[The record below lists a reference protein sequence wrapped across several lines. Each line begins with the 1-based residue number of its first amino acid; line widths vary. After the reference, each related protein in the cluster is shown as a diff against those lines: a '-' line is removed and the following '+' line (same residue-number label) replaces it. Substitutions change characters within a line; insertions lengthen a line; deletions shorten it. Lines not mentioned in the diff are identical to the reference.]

1 MQAASPG
8 KGKTGGDLSKTDEEM
23 LGEMITAVSI
33 TMGRFLQIYIYIHVY
48 MHTQIIHTDML
59 ILIMLPGEMISAKWV
74 EMMDMQ

>member
-1 MQAASPG
+1 VQAASPG

-23 LGEMITAVSI
+23 LGEMITAVSRNH
-33 TMGRFLQIYIYIHVY
+33 GQIPSYVYIHVY

-59 ILIMLPGEMISAKWV
+59 ILIMLPGGMISAKWV